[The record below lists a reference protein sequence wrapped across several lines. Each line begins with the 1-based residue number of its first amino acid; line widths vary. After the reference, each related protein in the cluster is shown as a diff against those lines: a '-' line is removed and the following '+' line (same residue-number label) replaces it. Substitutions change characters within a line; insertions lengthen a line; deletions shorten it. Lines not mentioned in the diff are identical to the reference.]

1 MEMGHPTPVRQ
12 PRLLQGH
19 FAPSVGSQMLRS
31 NWYTLFLG
39 SHMLQLFHVVRLFGN
54 LVHMVR
60 FDKLTNPY

>member
-19 FAPSVGSQMLRS
+19 LAPSVGSQMLRS

-39 SHMLQLFHVVRLFGN
+39 SHMLQLFYHFYWRIS
-54 LVHMVR
+54 HWTIDTER
-60 FDKLTNPY
+60 YT